1 MSLNFNKVIS
11 LESLDNVFIGTE
23 VQLLNLYINSLSD
36 VLAISK

>member
-23 VQLLNLYINSLSD
+23 VQLLNLYINSLFD